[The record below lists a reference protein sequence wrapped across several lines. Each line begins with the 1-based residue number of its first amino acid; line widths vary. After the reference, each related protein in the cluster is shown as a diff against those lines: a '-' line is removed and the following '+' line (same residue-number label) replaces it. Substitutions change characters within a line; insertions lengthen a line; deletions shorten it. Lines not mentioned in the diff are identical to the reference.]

1 MNLKPLFLKKIKIN
15 VFKWAN
21 KINNK
26 SYVGSS
32 VKLNRRFSEYFC
44 LDKNKT
50 FIGNSYKNNAILK

>member
-1 MNLKPLFLKKIKIN
+1 MHKFIIFKENKNKCLY
-15 VFKWAN
+15 KWAN

-32 VKLNRRFSEYFC
+32 VKLNRFSEYFC

-50 FIGNSYKNNAILK
+50 FIGNSYKNNDILK